1 MKIALIAI
9 LQLFLTAAYCQ
20 SITYNSRILDSKN
33 NEPITFA
40 TVQELG
46 TKNVVQSDQD
56 GVFKIQSSNK
66 SARIQITSIGYEPKI
81 FTAVNGKIPATIE
94 VTTSD
99 QLLDQ
104 VVVTALGIERSKQSL
119 GSSVTKIGTKELN
132 EVPLTNLVNSLAGQI
147 AGVQV
152 TNGSSGVG
160 SSSRIVIRG
169 ENSLSGSNQ
178 PLFVV
183 DGVPIS
189 NEQVTSNLINQ
200 GALQEVDYGNGG
212 ADINPDDIESIT
224 ILKGAASAALYGTR
238 AANGVVVITTKRGKR
253 AKGIGV
259 SLSSTL
265 TFEDILTLPDYQN
278 VYGGGSNGNYS
289 FQNGIGGGISDG
301 GISSYGPKLD
311 QGLLI
316 NQFSS
321 PSVDVNGNPV
331 RAGDVISRQKADGT
345 FTEITPSPWVSRP
358 NNVRDFFEIGVTSQ
372 HSIAVNSATESN
384 NTRISYS
391 NLRNEGMLPNTNL
404 DRDGLALSLDQLLG
418 KNLSIRSYVNYVNTR
433 SENRPNL
440 GYGYENVMYGFNWTG
455 RNFDIASLKDYWQA
469 GQVGSQHYDFNYLW
483 LTNPYLTLY
492 ENTNSFNKNRVF
504 GNISATY
511 DFSPKLSLTIRNGMD
526 TYDDR
531 REFKRAVSTNRNPQG
546 SYREDNV
553 RFREINSDVLLSYNS
568 EFNNFWKY
576 SVAAGAN
583 RFDQAIRYA
592 FSEASQLALPNIYT
606 LANSRTPLKGD
617 SQLFSK
623 RINSVYGMGSI
634 SYQNMLFL
642 DLTYRNDWSSTLPLD
657 NNSFGY
663 YSAGLS
669 YVISNMFTMPDKI
682 SALKLR
688 LSAAS
693 VGNDTDPYQNAQN
706 FLFNQNYGS
715 SFRVTNENVLKNA
728 SLRPER
734 LNAVEAGI
742 EAGFFKN
749 RLQVDI
755 SAYQNTSID
764 QIISQPI
771 STASG
776 FQNFNVNGGEVR
788 TRGFEALVSGNI
800 LKRNDFSW
808 DASVN
813 YTAYRSIVT
822 KLPEGVDQF
831 VTGVANVFGGSG
843 GSNTVFYIAR
853 EGGRV
858 GDMYGSGFMEV
869 DGKTLYGSNGL
880 PIQDNTLRVLGN
892 YNPDFSVGFNN
903 RFAYKSLEMK
913 ILVDW
918 RQGGT
923 LISRTK
929 ALGSTSGV
937 LKETLVGREEGII
950 GDGVVNVGT
959 TDNPQYVPN
968 TKSVPASTFYNNFFD
983 RGNEASATYDAS
995 YVKLRQVALYY
1006 TIPSNVTQRLHL
1018 QSLKVGFVGSNLLL
1032 FTENPHVDPELNAFQ
1047 ETNIIYGVDDMSY
1060 PSARSYGFSIKTEF

>member
-1 MKIALIAI
+1 MRIALIAT
-9 LQLFLTAAYCQ
+9 LQLLLATAYSQTFSYKSTIADP
-20 SITYNSRILDSKN
+20 SG
-33 NEPITFA
+33 EPVAFA

-46 TKNVVQSDQD
+46 TNNIVQSDEN
-56 GVFKIQSSNK
+56 GTFTLSSINPN
-66 SARIQITSIGYEPKI
+66 AQIQISFVGYETKVI
-81 FTAVNGKIPATIE
+81 AASNGNFPDIIQLI
-94 VTTSD
+94 TTN

-119 GSSVTKIGTKELN
+119 GSAVTKIDTKELN

-169 ENSLSGSNQ
+169 ENSLNGSNQ

-189 NEQVTSNLINQ
+189 NEQITSNLINL

-212 ADINPDDIESIT
+212 ADLNPDDIESIT

-238 AANGVVVITTKRGKR
+238 AANGVVVITTKRGKK
-253 AKGIGV
+253 APGIGV
-259 SLSSTL
+259 SVSSTL
-265 TFEDILTLPDYQN
+265 TFEDLLTLPDYQN
-278 VYGGGSNGNYS
+278 VYGGGNNGEYS
-289 FQNGIGGGISDG
+289 FQNGIGAGIRDG
-301 GISSYGPKLD
+301 GISSFGPKLD

-316 NQFSS
+316 NQFDS

-331 RAGDVISRQKADGT
+331 RAGDVIARQNPDGS
-345 FTEITPSPWVSRP
+345 FTPITPTPWVSRP

-372 HSIAVNSATESN
+372 HSIAVSSATASN
-384 NTRISYS
+384 NTRISYA
-391 NLRNEGMLPNTNL
+391 NLRNDGMLPNTDLN
-404 DRDGLALSLDQLLG
+404 RDGLALSLDQLLG

-433 SENRPNL
+433 SNNRPNL

-483 LTNPYLTLY
+483 LTNPYLTLF

-504 GNISATY
+504 GNIAATY
-511 DFSPKLSLTIRNGMD
+511 DFSPKLSLTLRNGLD

-553 RFREINSDVLLSYNS
+553 RFREINTDVLLSYNS
-568 EFNNFWKY
+568 EFNSFWKY
-576 SVAAGAN
+576 SIAAGAN
-583 RFDQAIRYA
+583 RFNQTVQYTFA
-592 FSEASQLALPNIYT
+592 EATQLALPNIYS
-606 LANSRTPLKGD
+606 LANSRTPLKSD
-617 SQLFSK
+617 SQLFAK
-623 RINSVYGMGSI
+623 RINSVYGLGSI
-634 SYQNMLFL
+634 SFQNMLFL
-642 DLTYRNDWSSTLPLD
+642 DLTYRNDWSSTLPLE

-669 YVISNMFTMPDKI
+669 YVISNMFTLPSEI
-682 SALKLR
+682 SSLKLR
-688 LSAAS
+688 MSAAS

-706 FLFNQNYGS
+706 FLFNQNYGAN
-715 SFRVTNENVLKNA
+715 FRVTNETVLKNA
-728 SLRPER
+728 NLRPER
-734 LNAVEAGI
+734 LNAIEAGV

-749 RLQVDI
+749 RLQFDL
-755 SAYQNTSID
+755 SAYQNISID

-788 TRGFEALVSGNI
+788 TRGFEALVSGN
-800 LKRNDFSW
+800 LLRNRNFSW
-808 DASVN
+808 DASIN
-813 YTAYRSIVT
+813 YTTYRSVVT
-822 KLPEGVDQF
+822 RLPDGVDQF

-858 GDMYGSGFMEV
+858 GDMYGSGFVEI
-869 DGKTLYGSNGL
+869 DGKILYGANGL
-880 PIQDNTLRVLGN
+880 PVQDNTLRVLGN
-892 YNPDFSVGFNN
+892 YNPDFFMGFNN
-903 RFAYKSLEMK
+903 RLAYKSLEMK
-913 ILVDW
+913 ILVDY

-937 LKETLVGREEGII
+937 LKETLLGREEGVI

-959 TDNPQYVPN
+959 ADNPQYVPN
-968 TKSVPASTFYNNFFD
+968 TRSVPASTFYNNFFD

-1006 TIPSNVTQRLHL
+1006 SLPTSFTKRLRL
-1018 QSLKVGFVGSNLLL
+1018 QTLKVGFVGSNLLL

>member
-1 MKIALIAI
+1 MKIALLAV
-9 LQLFLTAAYCQ
+9 LQLCFATVYGQ
-20 SITYNSRILDSKN
+20 SITYSSRIIDSEN
-33 NEPITFA
+33 NPVAFA
-40 TVQELG
+40 TVQEIG
-46 TKNVVQSDQD
+46 TKNAVQSNEN
-56 GVFKIQSSNK
+56 GTFTLK
-66 SARIQITSIGYEPKI
+66 SDNRNAEIQISFVGYETKNI
-81 FTAVNGKIPATIE
+81 QAINGKIPATIQLS
-94 VTTSD
+94 TSD

-104 VVVTALGIERSKQSL
+104 VVVTALGIERNRQSL
-119 GSSVTKIGTKELN
+119 GSSVTKISTKELN

-189 NEQVTSNLINQ
+189 NEQITSNLVNR

-212 ADINPDDIESIT
+212 ADLNPDDIESIT
-224 ILKGAASAALYGTR
+224 ILKGAGSAALYGTR

-259 SLSSTL
+259 SFSSSLTL
-265 TFEDILTLPDYQN
+265 EDILTMPDYQN
-278 VYGGGSNGNYS
+278 VYGGGGNGDYS
-289 FQNGIGGGISDG
+289 FQNGIGGGVRDG

-311 QGLLI
+311 QGQLI
-316 NQFSS
+316 KQFDS

-331 RAGDVISRQKADGT
+331 RAGDVISRTRPDGT
-345 FTEITPSPWVSRP
+345 FTEITPTPWISNP
-358 NNVRDFFEIGVTSQ
+358 NNVRDFFKIGVTSQ
-372 HSIAVNSATESN
+372 TSIAVNSATESN

-391 NLRNEGMLPNTNL
+391 NLRNEGMLPNTDLN
-404 DRDGLALSLDQLLG
+404 RDGLALSLDQLLG
-418 KNLSIRSYVNYVNTR
+418 KKLSIKSYVNYVNTR
-433 SENRPNL
+433 SKNRPNL

-455 RNFDIASLKDYWQA
+455 RNFDTNSLKNYWQA
-469 GQVGSQHYDFNYLW
+469 GQVGKQHFDFNYLW
-483 LTNPYLTLY
+483 LTNPYLTLF

-511 DFSPKLSLTIRNGMD
+511 DFSPNLSLTFRNGMD
-526 TYDDR
+526 SYDDR
-531 REFKRAVSTNRNPQG
+531 RQFRRAVSTNQNPAG
-546 SYREDNV
+546 SFREDNV
-553 RFREINSDVLLSYNS
+553 RFREINSDVLLSYKNDI
-568 EFNNFWKY
+568 NNFWKY
-576 SVAAGAN
+576 GVSVGAN
-583 RFDQAIRYA
+583 RFDQTINYA

-606 LANSRTPLKGD
+606 LANSRTPLRSD

-623 RINSVYGMGSI
+623 RINSVYGIGNI
-634 SYQNMLFL
+634 SYQNMLYL
-642 DLTYRNDWSSTLPLD
+642 DLTYRNDWSSTLPTN

-669 YVISNMFTMPDKI
+669 YLVSNMFTMPEKI
-682 SALKLR
+682 SSLNVRA
-688 LSAAS
+688 SIAS
-693 VGNDTDPYQNAQN
+693 VGNDTNPYQNAQN

-715 SFRVTNENVLKNA
+715 NFRVTNETVLQNA
-728 SLRPER
+728 NLRPER
-734 LNAVEAGI
+734 LTAVELGL

-749 RLQVDI
+749 RLQIDV
-755 SAYQNTSID
+755 SAYQNTSVD
-764 QIISQPI
+764 QIISRPI
-771 STASG
+771 SSASG

-788 TRGFEALVSGNI
+788 TRGFEALISGNI
-800 LKRNDFSW
+800 LKKRDFSW

-813 YTAYRSIVT
+813 YTSYRSIVT
-822 KLPEGVDQF
+822 RLPEGVDQF
-831 VTGVANVFGGSG
+831 VTGVANVFSGSG
-843 GSNTVFYIAR
+843 GSNSVFYIAR

-858 GDMYGSGFMEV
+858 GDMYGSGFVQV

-892 YNPDFSVGFNN
+892 YNPDFSLGFNN
-903 RFAYKSLEMK
+903 RFAYKGLEMK

-937 LKETLVGREEGII
+937 LKETLVGREDGVI

-959 TDNPQYVPN
+959 PDNPQYVPN

-1006 TIPSNVTQRLHL
+1006 TIPASFVKRAKL
-1018 QSLKVGFVGSNLLL
+1018 QSLKIGFVGSNLLV

>member
-1 MKIALIAI
+1 MRIALIAVM
-9 LQLFLTAAYCQ
+9 QLFLTAAYCQ
-20 SITYNSRILDSKN
+20 NVTYSSRIVDSEN
-33 NEPITFA
+33 NSVAFA
-40 TVQELG
+40 TIQEMNFN
-46 TKNVVQSDQD
+46 NVVTSDED
-56 GVFKIQSSNK
+56 GNFTIKISRKNFDLK
-66 SARIQITSIGYEPKI
+66 ITSVGFE
-81 FTAVNGKIPATIE
+81 AVIVSVINGQLPRYISLN
-94 VTTSD
+94 TSAE
-99 QLLDQ
+99 LLDQ
-104 VVVTALGIERSKQSL
+104 VVVTALGIERERQSL
-119 GSSVTKIGTKELN
+119 GSSVTKISTKELN

-189 NEQVTSNLINQ
+189 NEQITSNLVNR

-224 ILKGAASAALYGTR
+224 ILKGAGSAALYGTR

-259 SLSSTL
+259 SLSSSL
-265 TFEDILTLPDYQN
+265 TFEDLLTMPDYQN
-278 VYGGGSNGNYS
+278 VYGGGGNGDYS
-289 FQNGIGGGISDG
+289 FQNGIGGGVRDG
-301 GISSYGPKLD
+301 GISSYGPKLN

-316 NQFSS
+316 NQFDS

-331 RAGDVISRQKADGT
+331 RAGDVITRQKSDGS
-345 FTEITPSPWVSRP
+345 FTPITATPWVSKP
-358 NNVRDFFEIGVTSQ
+358 NNVRDFFKIGVTSQ
-372 HSIAVNSATESN
+372 TSIAVNSATESN

-391 NLRNEGMLPNTNL
+391 NLRNEGVLPNTDLN
-404 DRDGLALSLDQLLG
+404 RDGLALSLDQLLG
-418 KNLSIRSYVNYVNTR
+418 KKLSIRSYVNYVNTR
-433 SENRPNL
+433 SKNRPNL

-455 RNFDIASLKDYWQA
+455 RNFNIGSLKDYWQA
-469 GQVGSQHYDFNYLW
+469 GQVGKQHYDFNYLW
-483 LTNPYLTLY
+483 LTNPYLTLF

-511 DFSPKLSLTIRNGMD
+511 DFTSNLSLTFRNGMD

-531 REFKRAVSTNRNPQG
+531 REFRRAVSTNQNPRG
-546 SYREDNV
+546 SYREDNI
-553 RFREINSDVLLSYNS
+553 RFREINSDVLLSYKNQLN
-568 EFNNFWKY
+568 EVIKY
-576 SVAAGAN
+576 SVSVGGN
-583 RFDQAIRYA
+583 RFDQTINYTFA
-592 FSEASQLALPNIYT
+592 EASQLALPTIYT
-606 LANSRTPLKGD
+606 LANSRTPLRSD

-623 RINSVYGMGSI
+623 RINSLYGIGSM
-634 SYQNMLFL
+634 SYQNMLYL
-642 DLTYRNDWSSTLPLD
+642 DLTYRNDWSSTLPTN

-669 YVISNMFTMPDKI
+669 YVVSNMFTMPNKI
-682 SALKLR
+682 SLLNFR
-688 LSAAS
+688 LSVAS
-693 VGNDTDPYQNAQN
+693 VGNDTNPYQNAQN

-715 SFRVTNENVLKNA
+715 SFRVTNETVLKNA
-728 SLRPER
+728 NLRPER
-734 LNAVEAGI
+734 LTAVEAGL

-749 RLQVDI
+749 RLQIDI
-755 SAYQNTSID
+755 SAYQNTSVN
-764 QIISQPI
+764 QIISRPI
-771 STASG
+771 SSASG

-800 LKRNDFSW
+800 MKKGSFSW

-813 YTAYRSIVT
+813 YTTYRSIVT
-822 KLPEGVDQF
+822 RLPAGVDQF
-831 VTGVANVFGGSG
+831 VTGVANVFSGSG
-843 GSNTVFYIAR
+843 GSNSVFYIAR
-853 EGGRV
+853 ENGRV
-858 GDMYGSGFMEV
+858 GDMYGSGFVQVE
-869 DGKTLYGSNGL
+869 GKTLYGSNGL

-892 YNPDFSVGFNN
+892 YNPDFSMGFNN
-903 RFAYKSLEMK
+903 HFAYKGLEMK
-913 ILVDW
+913 VLVDW

-923 LISRTK
+923 LISRTR
-929 ALGSTSGV
+929 ALGNTSGV
-937 LKETLVGREEGII
+937 LKETLVGRENGVI

-959 TDNPQYVPN
+959 TDNPQYAPN
-968 TKSVPASTFYNNFFD
+968 TKLVAASTFYNNVFD

-1006 TIPSNVTQRLHL
+1006 TIPASFVKRVKL
-1018 QSLKVGFVGSNLLL
+1018 QSLKIGFVGSNLLL